1 VLVLVVLPSLAAA
14 GPSASGL
21 AVSIG
26 IMAVK
31 VIGLVAVTVGVGNR
45 AIPRILDHVA
55 ATRSRELFTLTVLV
69 LALGIAVGSALLF
82 GVSMALGAF
91 LAGMV
96 VGRSEFS
103 LRAASEALPMRD
115 AFAVLFFVSIGML
128 LDPHHL
134 IDAPVLIAAALAVVV
149 IGKPL
154 AAFLVVRLLGY
165 PLRIGLAVGAA
176 LAQIGEFSFILA
188 ILGRDL
194 GILTTSAVNTI
205 VAVSM
210 ISITVNPLIYRTV
223 KPLERW
229 ISRHPRLWRALN
241 PAVAESPTHET
252 REISGVSPRA
262 VVVGYGPTGRIAT
275 RLLRENGIEP
285 TVIELNL
292 ETVRRLRAE
301 GVSAVYG
308 DAGHRETLEGA
319 GVVGADSLVL
329 TSAGMAGVQ
338 DVIRLAR
345 EINPDVQVLVRTAY
359 LRDLDALRKSGA
371 DSIFSG
377 EAEVALALTEDILRR
392 LGATPEQVDRER
404 GRAHAELFGEAGRDG
419 RPGTPVPGPAL
430 PRA

>member
-1 VLVLVVLPSLAAA
+1 
-14 GPSASGL
+14 
-21 AVSIG
+21 
-26 IMAVK
+26 M
-31 VIGLVAVTVGVGNR
+31 
-45 AIPRILDHVA
+45 
-55 ATRSRELFTLTVLV
+55 LV
-69 LALGIAVGSALLF
+69 LALGIAMGSALLF

-134 IDAPVLIAAALAVVV
+134 IDAPVLIAATLAVVL

-154 AAFLVVRLLGY
+154 VAFLVVRLLAY
-165 PLRIGLAVGAA
+165 PPRIGLAVGAA

-188 ILGRDL
+188 MLGRDL
-194 GILTTSAVNTI
+194 GILTTSAVNTV

-210 ISITVNPLIYRTV
+210 ISIVVNPLIYRTV

-229 ISRHPRLWRALN
+229 IARHPRLWRALN
-241 PAVAESPTHET
+241 PAVAGVPMHEP
-252 REISGVSPRA
+252 REIAGVSPRA
-262 VVVGYGPTGRIAT
+262 VVVGYGPTGRLAT
-275 RLLRENGIEP
+275 RLLRENAIEP
-285 TVIELNL
+285 TVVELNL

-308 DAGHRETLEGA
+308 DAGHREILEAA
-319 GVVGADSLVL
+319 GVSRADSLVL

-338 DVIRLAR
+338 EVIRLAR
-345 EINPDVQVLVRTAY
+345 EINPGVQVLVRTTY

-377 EAEVALALTEDILRR
+377 EAEVALALTEEILRR

-404 GRAHAELFGEAGRDG
+404 ERARAELLGEAGRD
-419 RPGTPVPGPAL
+419 AS
-430 PRA
+430 AN